1 MKESVSLID
10 CPACNHRVSSM
21 AKACPQ
27 CGHPI
32 DNTSFAQRIKE
43 TVHDIPEKIIERE
56 GHDPNY
62 KKGGKTKMFFYIWIP
77 FVIFV
82 ICLMPHPDIIIPFL
96 LATALAYWAIGRDVK
111 E

>member
-1 MKESVSLID
+1 MKENISLIE
-10 CPACNHRVSSM
+10 CPACKHRVSSM

-32 DNTSFAQRIKE
+32 DNTSFAQKIKE

-62 KKGGKTKMFFYIWIP
+62 KKGGKTKMFSFIWIP
-77 FVIFV
+77 FAIFV
-82 ICLMPHPDIIIPFL
+82 ILLMPQLDVILPVL
-96 LATALAYWAIGRDVK
+96 LFTAWMWWQLGKDVK

>member
-1 MKESVSLID
+1 
-10 CPACNHRVSSM
+10 M

-43 TVHDIPEKIIERE
+43 TVHDIPEIIIERE

-62 KKGGKTKMFFYIWIP
+62 KKGGKTKMFF
-77 FVIFV
+77 F
-82 ICLMPHPDIIIPFL
+82 
-96 LATALAYWAIGRDVK
+96 
-111 E
+111 